1 MNEAETKCKA
11 AKSASIGEQ
20 ASNLLSDEGDVGR
33 LGREDYKDGVT
44 EVLCIPFVISVFDL
58 DRRLAPPT
66 TWKITVSCSIT
77 LPTRGSSVTEYLAL
91 QGGPC

>member
-44 EVLCIPFVISVFDL
+44 EV
-58 DRRLAPPT
+58 
-66 TWKITVSCSIT
+66 
-77 LPTRGSSVTEYLAL
+77 SSS
-91 QGGPC
+91 G